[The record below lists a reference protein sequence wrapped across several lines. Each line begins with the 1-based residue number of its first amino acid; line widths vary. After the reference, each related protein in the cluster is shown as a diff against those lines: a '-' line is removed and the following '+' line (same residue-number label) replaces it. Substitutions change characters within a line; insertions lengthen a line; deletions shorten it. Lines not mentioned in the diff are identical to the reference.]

1 MTEEEESLN
10 KLKYKTIET
19 GTLEDTIEATNDNNN
34 KNKKK
39 KRPYALSMTDENH
52 RNNKHN
58 KPKKTRLTKTYSN
71 L

>member
-52 RNNKHN
+52 RNYKHN